1 MPTMIRSISI
11 KTRADVRRDLM
22 PLLVIV
28 ALSLLFALA
37 FCSAFAP
44 RPVED
49 ATVAAL
55 RGGL

>member
-1 MPTMIRSISI
+1 MPTMIRSTSI
-11 KTRADVRRDLM
+11 KTGADVERDLT

-44 RPVED
+44 RPVQD
-49 ATVAAL
+49 ATVAATQ
-55 RGGL
+55 GGL